1 MISGLAQWMDEK
13 GHADLDAI
21 RGRAVPNVTDWQY
34 LNLNYVAK
42 ARIDQDL
49 CIKCGRCF
57 AACED
62 TSHQAIAMLPG
73 RVFEVK
79 DDECVACN
87 LCVNVCPVEDCI
99 TMVRAGARHGRRA
112 HRQGGASRA
121 TPTGRRIRT
130 TRWRRRRSSDGEAPR
145 RNRRAAICFGGAQ
158 RD

>member
-1 MISGLAQWMDEK
+1 
-13 GHADLDAI
+13 
-21 RGRAVPNVTDWQY
+21 VPNCADWQH
-34 LNLNYVAK
+34 LNLNYVTK

-87 LCVNVCPVEDCI
+87 LCVNVCPVENCI
-99 TMVRAGARHGRRA
+99 TMEALDAGHGRRT
-112 HRQGGASRA
+112 R
-121 TPTGRRIRT
+121 TGRVVEREYANWT
-130 TRWRRRRSSDGEAPR
+130 THP
-145 RNRRAAICFGGAQ
+145 NNPAAAAAE
-158 RD
+158 

>member
-1 MISGLAQWMDEK
+1 MDAH
-13 GHADLDAI
+13 GHADLEAF

-49 CIKCGRCF
+49 CIRCGRCY

-79 DDECVACN
+79 DDECG
-87 LCVNVCPVEDCI
+87 LQPLVNVCPVEDCI
-99 TMVRAGARHGRRA
+99 TMVR
-112 HRQGGASRA
+112 
-121 TPTGRRIRT
+121 
-130 TRWRRRRSSDGEAPR
+130 
-145 RNRRAAICFGGAQ
+145 
-158 RD
+158 